1 MRRTLR
7 GLQVLLESCARHLP
21 VAASRSPSACRISHL
36 SMCSTPLLAMKVR
49 LRDLD
54 EHERRQ
60 CADRP
65 VECQYCQ
72 RAFVQLPLC
81 AHHNPWLPRC
91 CATHSTHAACFV
103 CCPLHAT
110 LNTPRCMQLA
120 AHCMLR
126 AFRSAACWS
135 GARTPA
141 VQVSGFSPRL
151 TAGRPPRPHSV
162 LPSAWRRTCRH
173 MPLNASCGR
182 DRSGRMRRSSLYE

>member
-21 VAASRSPSACRISHL
+21 VAASRSPSALPDFPLIHVLNPTPCDESAFTGPRRARAKAVCRSARRVPILSESICATSALCSPQSLAPTLLRYTLHARCMLCMLPAARYAEHPTLHAASRTLHAARIS
-36 SMCSTPLLAMKVR
+36 
-49 LRDLD
+49 
-54 EHERRQ
+54 
-60 CADRP
+60 
-65 VECQYCQ
+65 
-72 RAFVQLPLC
+72 
-81 AHHNPWLPRC
+81 
-91 CATHSTHAACFV
+91 
-103 CCPLHAT
+103 
-110 LNTPRCMQLA
+110 
-120 AHCMLR
+120 
-126 AFRSAACWS
+126 SAACWS

-162 LPSAWRRTCRH
+162 LPSEWRRTCRH